1 LKKSRDVVDEI
12 VFAKNQLTEGLS
24 SDEKKE
30 VDMYFEEIIKEFEP
44 MIEIFD
50 KILSEEK
57 ILQNITNIIKEH
69 ASEEKWSEKMSDMF
83 KELE

>member
-1 LKKSRDVVDEI
+1 
-12 VFAKNQLTEGLS
+12 
-24 SDEKKE
+24 
-30 VDMYFEEIIKEFEP
+30 